1 MKILKIRID
10 GFKNIDNT
18 TIDFTGLNALIALN
32 NYGKSNIFEAIDFAN
47 DFIQFPEKIK
57 SNQMQFQNSVPIN
70 ITKAETNFEFEIEYE
85 TQYNN
90 TKTIVNYLFSFEWIK
105 QNNKGKRIV
114 KEKLKIKEISDLKPS
129 TYIDRSVT
137 NKFYKPSNTGRCD
150 KKIEVGNNM
159 LIINKLKNFDDLF
172 FLQIVEEINNFD
184 FDFISLY
191 NIDGYFVPSSNVV
204 VNDGGKTVDNY
215 ESPNISKFFYEFSND
230 EKNKYELLI
239 NSIIDLLPEIE
250 YIKPIQIDFRSKTNN
265 LKNIPFEI
273 PEKIYDIRIKIKT
286 NNQETS
292 IKSLSEGSKRI
303 FHIIAS
309 AVIANHT
316 GTQILAFEEL
326 ENSIHPAL
334 LQRLLTII
342 SEISEKTQIL
352 ITSHSPHLIKYLDLN
367 DIYIGIPNKE
377 GLAYFKQIKKT
388 KHNKL
393 IKYAKDS
400 DTSLGDFIFDML
412 IEGFDNDSFWNE
424 FI

>member
-1 MKILKIRID
+1 MKIIKIRID

-18 TIDFTGLNALIALN
+18 TIDFTGINALIALN

-47 DFIQFPEKIK
+47 DFIQSNEKIK

-70 ITKAETNFEFEIEYE
+70 IAKADSNFEFEIEYV
-85 TQYNN
+85 TMFNN
-90 TKTIVNYLFSFEWIK
+90 TKTFVNYLFSYEWIK

-114 KEKLKIKEISDLKPS
+114 KERLKIKGVIELKPT
-129 TYIDRSVT
+129 TYIDRNIT

-150 KKIEVGNNM
+150 KKIEIGNNM
-159 LIINKLKNFDDLF
+159 LIVNKLKNFDDLF
-172 FLQIVEEINNFD
+172 FLQIVEEINSFD
-184 FDFISLY
+184 FNFFTLY
-191 NIDGYFVPSSNVV
+191 NIDRYFVPSSNVV

-215 ESPNISKFFYEFSND
+215 ESPNISKFFYEFSNN

-250 YIKPIQIDFRSKTNN
+250 YIKPIQIDFRSETIN

-273 PEKIYDIRIKIKT
+273 PEKIYDIRVKIKT

-292 IKSLSEGSKRI
+292 VKNLSEGSKRI

-309 AVIANHT
+309 AIIANQK

-334 LQRLLTII
+334 LQKLLTII
-342 SEISEKTQIL
+342 LEVTENTQIL

-377 GLAYFKQIKKT
+377 GIAYFRQIKKI
-388 KHNKL
+388 KQKKL
-393 IKYAKDS
+393 TKYAKDS
-400 DTSLGDFIFDML
+400 EASLGDFIFDML